1 VPISDAL
8 ATKLLAYIENHPLKD
23 NPDAFVFFSAQN
35 IYSSMSYM
43 AIRKNFIATMG
54 KLGFSKPNLALH
66 SYRHTY
72 ATFLRLAGFSEEEL
86 KFLTRHDCIAEVR
99 HYADHYAPEMERLKP
114 RAVSEL
120 DQIVA

>member
-1 VPISDAL
+1 
-8 ATKLLAYIENHPLKD
+8 
-23 NPDAFVFFSAQN
+23 
-35 IYSSMSYM
+35 MSYM

-99 HYADHYAPEMERLKP
+99 HYADHYTPEMEQLKYK
-114 RAVSEL
+114 AVIALNKIIE
-120 DQIVA
+120 